1 MRFGIAVM
9 LMMAPILAQTASD
22 PVLGTWYLNVAKS
35 RYDPGPRP
43 RSQTRVYTLDKD
55 GIKAVST
62 TVYANGNSDTV
73 HYPSNYDGKEHP
85 VAGSPDTDGI
95 VMKKVDDRTAESN
108 LIHAGKV
115 IGTTRR
121 TVSRDGKTLTIVY
134 KGVGPK
140 GEQVSNNTVYDKATQ

>member
-1 MRFGIAVM
+1 MRYFIAAI
-9 LMMAPILAQTASD
+9 LTMAPVLAQNTSD

-35 RYDPGPRP
+35 RYDPGPPP

-95 VMKKVDDRTAESN
+95 VMKKVDERTAESN
-108 LIHAGKV
+108 LMHAGRV

-140 GEQVSNNTVYDKATQ
+140 GEQVNNNTVYDKATP